1 MTKSGQERNVNL
13 RRIAMDIMALRNAGT
28 GQKLFGKFL
37 NLLDCVCMT
46 QTLPDDETSC
56 GSEGNDS
63 QHQENVRET

>member
-1 MTKSGQERNVNL
+1 
-13 RRIAMDIMALRNAGT
+13 MDMMALRNAGT

-37 NLLDCVCMT
+37 DLLDCVCMT